1 MFAGFIC
8 TIEMAMQ
15 KSLVEGLT
23 KCFDNQEACDV
34 VFLVEEKQIGA
45 HKNVLASQCKVL
57 YDMAKD
63 WTSTEKPVPVE
74 DNGCKSFEDFL
85 R

>member
-1 MFAGFIC
+1 M
-8 TIEMAMQ
+8 MPMH

-45 HKNVLASQCKVL
+45 HKGVLAAQCPVL
-57 YDMAKD
+57 YEMSKE
-63 WTSTEKPVPVE
+63 WTNAVKPIPVE
-74 DNGCKSFEDFL
+74 DIGYESFQALL

>member
-1 MFAGFIC
+1 M
-8 TIEMAMQ
+8 MPMH

-34 VFLVEEKQIGA
+34 VFLVEEKRIGA
-45 HKNVLASQCKVL
+45 HKNVLAAQCEVL
-57 YDMAKD
+57 YEMAKN
-63 WTSTEKPVPVE
+63 WTLDEKPLPVE
-74 DNGCKSFEDFL
+74 NIGCEPFEALL